1 MKRTE
6 EQILS
11 KAPIEVTF
19 GEKKYQIK
27 PLTILRQRQWRSKLS
42 EDLKDIVSSF
52 ERKDASS
59 AALATGLTKAL
70 LEFPEKLAEL
80 VFSYDPSLPKEQI
93 LDEATEE
100 QIALAFSAIMAV
112 AFPFLAQLGQVT
124 GLMRAGLSQ

>member
-11 KAPIEVTF
+11 KAPIELTF
-19 GEKKYQIK
+19 GEKKYQVK
-27 PLTILRQRQWRSKLS
+27 PLPILKQREWRARLS
-42 EDLKDIVSSF
+42 SDLKDIVSAF

-59 AALATGLTKAL
+59 AALADGLTRAL
-70 LEFPEKLAEL
+70 LDFPEKLAEL
-80 VFSYDPSLPKEQI
+80 VFSYDPSLPREQI
-93 LDEATEE
+93 LAEATEE